1 MVDVIWPLPAGAT
14 VQNANK
20 NSQKC
25 YKISNYA
32 SFEIEFWVRSYSH
45 IMSSGI
51 NINMV
56 SNDGSM
62 IDYIQSRS

>member
-1 MVDVIWPLPAGAT
+1 MLLGHCQQVL
-14 VQNANK
+14 QFKMQKK